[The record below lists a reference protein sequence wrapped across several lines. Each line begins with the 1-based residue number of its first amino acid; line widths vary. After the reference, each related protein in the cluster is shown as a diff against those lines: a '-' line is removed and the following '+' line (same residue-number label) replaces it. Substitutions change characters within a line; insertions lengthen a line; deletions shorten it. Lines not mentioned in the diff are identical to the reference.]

1 MSIFISYA
9 RKDRTAAET
18 LRHDLE
24 RARSEVWLDDELT
37 GGQAWWETILG
48 QIRSCEL
55 FVFALSPDSLR
66 SKACQ
71 AELRYALDLKRPLLP
86 VMVRAVSVQL
96 APAAIADTQ
105 IIDYTERTADSA
117 VALVTAAANR
127 TLAPPLP
134 QPLPTPPPPPMSYMN
149 PYREQIQSSD
159 LSFRDQA
166 QVVLALR
173 GHLQDEDERDTA
185 RELLVDLRRRQD
197 IAESVARDVDEL
209 LASVPAAKT
218 PLTGT
223 TSSWTSP
230 TTTTAEPARAPEP
243 TPSASGAAAPA
254 WYPDPTQR
262 HEQRYWDGSR
272 WTEHVSTPRPTD
284 RGRARRLS
292 GRQLEDGPRS
302 AAELQP
308 PRKRPAEWRRVEW
321 RRVQRRRLPRA
332 HHRHRA
338 VRHHRGDR
346 RRDQSEAPRPSQP
359 GPGSALGGDRLDD
372 RGVPARQ
379 LRPIAR
385 HRTDR
390 APPTRWCPPGPPML
404 HTEDADVAGRP
415 GRADRDLDGADRVHR
430 VRPCVGSPTA
440 RAVPFDAPPR
450 RVRAR
455 QDR

>member
-209 LASVPAAKT
+209 LASVPAAET

-230 TTTTAEPARAPEP
+230 TDDDAEPARAARADPERLG
-243 TPSASGAAAPA
+243 AAAAPA
-254 WYPDPTQR
+254 L
-262 HEQRYWDGSR
+262 
-272 WTEHVSTPRPTD
+272 VPRPHPAVRAALLGRRSLD
-284 RGRARRLS
+284 RTRQHARQADRRRARRLS

-308 PRKRPAEWRRVEW
+308 PRSGLPSGGGSRRAAFSGGAY
-321 RRVQRRRLPRA
+321 LA
-332 HHRHRA
+332 LDHRHRA
-338 VRHHRGDR
+338 VRHHRRDR
-346 RRDQSEAPRPSQP
+346 RRDQPEAPRPSQP

-379 LRPIAR
+379 LRPVAR

-390 APPTRWCPPGPPML
+390 APPTDGARPGPQCCIPRMQTL
-404 HTEDADVAGRP
+404 RVGP
-415 GRADRDLDGADRVHR
+415 GGQIVI
-430 VRPCVGSPTA
+430 
-440 RAVPFDAPPR
+440 
-450 RVRAR
+450 
-455 QDR
+455 

>member
-1 MSIFISYA
+1 MMSIFISYA

-71 AELRYALDLKRPLLP
+71 AELRYALELKRPLLP

-127 TLAPPLP
+127 ALAPPLP

-209 LASVPAAKT
+209 LASIPAAQS
-218 PLTGT
+218 PPSGT
-223 TSSWTSP
+223 TPSWTSP
-230 TTTTAEPARAPEP
+230 TTKTAEPAAAPEP
-243 TPSASGAAAPA
+243 APSASGAAAPA
-254 WYPDPTQR
+254 WYPDPTRR
-262 HEQRYWDGSR
+262 HEQRYWDGTR
-272 WTEHVSTPRPTD
+272 WTEHVSTRGQPTVDAVDDSTGGSAKTD
-284 RGRARRLS
+284 RDRPPSFSRADS
-292 GRQLEDGPRS
+292 G
-302 AAELQP
+302 QP
-308 PRKRPAEWRRVEW
+308 SGGAS
-321 RRVQRRRLPRA
+321 
-332 HHRHRA
+332 
-338 VRHHRGDR
+338 
-346 RRDQSEAPRPSQP
+346 SEGAFS
-359 GPGSALGGDRLDD
+359 GGAYVLLIIATVLFGII
-372 RGVPARQ
+372 GVIVGAIN
-379 LRPIAR
+379 LK
-385 HRTDR
+385 H
-390 APPTRWCPPGPPML
+390 
-404 HTEDADVAGRP
+404 P
-415 GRADRDLDGADRVHR
+415 GRRSQAQVLLW
-430 VRPCVGSPTA
+430 VGIASM
-440 RAVPFDAPPR
+440 VLGFLL
-450 RVRAR
+450 VSSG
-455 QDR
+455 Q